1 MIRKNIKISNMT
13 EKINNALEGWEV
25 EILKGIG
32 EEIKN

>member
-1 MIRKNIKISNMT
+1 MT

-32 EEIKN
+32 EEIKNQKIEGIN